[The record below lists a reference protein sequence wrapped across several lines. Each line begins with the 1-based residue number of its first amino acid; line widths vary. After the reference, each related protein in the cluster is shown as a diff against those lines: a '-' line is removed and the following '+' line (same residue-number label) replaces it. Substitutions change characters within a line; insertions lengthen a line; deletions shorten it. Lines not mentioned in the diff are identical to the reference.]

1 LGYFSKFLGYFSKF
15 LGYFSKFLGY
25 FSKNNINIY
34 YNIKIK
40 KMYFCEK
47 CNYTTEK
54 LYCWKTHL
62 QSKKHNEEKKEKY
75 CKCCNYNAKT
85 QKLYIQHLQSEK
97 HKKNNEKMENS
108 KIVRGVKRKTMK

>member
-1 LGYFSKFLGYFSKF
+1 
-15 LGYFSKFLGY
+15 
-25 FSKNNINIY
+25 
-34 YNIKIK
+34 
-40 KMYFCEK
+40 MYFCEK

-108 KIVRGVKRKTMK
+108 KIVEVKENNEIIEIKEKNEMIEMKNEIIESLKNILLHLWKFKTPT